1 MTIEKFII
9 TILSLNGVK
18 EVKFLTG
25 YSGVVAVKS
34 QTGTW
39 GEVPFRLINHDFQRL
54 VVKVKE
60 FYDNA

>member
-25 YSGVVAVKS
+25 YSGSLFVKS

>member
-1 MTIEKFII
+1 MTIEQFII
-9 TILSLNGVK
+9 TALSLNGVN
-18 EVKFLTG
+18 EVKFYTG
-25 YSGVVAVKS
+25 YSGLLVVKS
-34 QTGTW
+34 QSGTW